1 MAVVYGRGKSRMQL
15 WLLPQRNPP
24 AHASAG
30 AQEERGTVLQMA
42 WTERTEGLIGK
53 DGLARLRAAHIL
65 LFGTGGVGSFVAEGL
80 VRSGLGQLTLVDPD
94 VVAESNLNRQLPA
107 RLDSIGRPK
116 VQAMAEELYRIS
128 CDTVLHPLQ
137 SRLDESNAD
146 DYLSA
151 SVLSTE
157 LRSKG
162 STAVYDLVIDA
173 IDDIPAKRALALA
186 CARKGQPLLSCGGCG
201 RRLDPSKLELT
212 DLFKTE
218 GDPLLKK
225 LRKLL
230 REAGLRS
237 LPLVASR
244 EPARE
249 LPPERSGPSSMIFVP
264 AAAGLLLASTAVR
277 HLLGEQLIE
286 PPGLRP

>member
-1 MAVVYGRGKSRMQL
+1 
-15 WLLPQRNPP
+15 
-24 AHASAG
+24 
-30 AQEERGTVLQMA
+30 MA
-42 WTERTEGLIGK
+42 WTERTEGLIGT

-107 RLDSIGRPK
+107 LLDSIGQAK
-116 VQAMAEELYRIS
+116 VQAMARELYRIS
-128 CDTVLHPLQ
+128 HDTVLHPLQ
-137 SRLDESNAD
+137 SRLDEANVD
-146 DYLSA
+146 DFLSTSVEEHFSTSAEDPGNA
-151 SVLSTE
+151 SVVSTE
-157 LRSKG
+157 LRSAG

-186 CARKGQPLLSCGGCG
+186 CASKGQPLLSCGGCG

-230 REAGLRS
+230 RDAGLRS

-264 AAAGLLLASTAVR
+264 AAAGLLLASAAVR
-277 HLLGEQLIE
+277 HLLGEQLIV
-286 PPGLRP
+286 PPSLRS